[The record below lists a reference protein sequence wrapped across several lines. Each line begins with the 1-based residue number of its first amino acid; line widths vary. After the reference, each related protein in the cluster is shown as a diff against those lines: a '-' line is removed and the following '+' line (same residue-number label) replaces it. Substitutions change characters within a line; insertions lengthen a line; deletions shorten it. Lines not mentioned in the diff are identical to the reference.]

1 MNITDYIPYGQ
12 GRAISR
18 KALCQATGLD
28 DRTVR
33 EAISKARRDVVI
45 LSAENGGYYQP
56 TEEESKEVAK
66 WLKQETNRAKS
77 IFWSMKGAR
86 RWMSNG
92 RSQMD

>member
-1 MNITDYIPYGQ
+1 MNIVDYIPFGQ
-12 GRAISR
+12 VNAISR
-18 KALCQATGLD
+18 KDLCKATGLD
-28 DRTVR
+28 DRTAR

-56 TEEESKEVAK
+56 TAEESREVAK

-77 IFWSMKGAR
+77 IFWSMQGAR
-86 RWMSNG
+86 RYMKNG